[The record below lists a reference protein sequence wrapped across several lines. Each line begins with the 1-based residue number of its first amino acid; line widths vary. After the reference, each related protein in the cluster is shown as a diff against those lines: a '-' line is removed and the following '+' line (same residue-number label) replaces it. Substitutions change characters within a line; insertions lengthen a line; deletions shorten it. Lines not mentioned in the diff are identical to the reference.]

1 MSDHYLVI
9 SALGKDRP
17 GIVNTLSKAALDN
30 GCNITNSRMAVLG
43 GEFAL
48 ILLIHGSQTA
58 VTEMERRLPALE
70 KELQLTIIAKL
81 TAPRI
86 PEQRWLPY
94 RVQVVA
100 IDNPGIVHA
109 LTDFFSARKIN
120 LEALETETYPAAETG
135 TTLFSLQMT
144 VAIPVA
150 SPLGPLRES
159 FVDFCDALNLDAA
172 FEAAGN

>member
-17 GIVNTLSKAALDN
+17 GIVNSLSKAALDC

-48 ILLIHGSQTA
+48 MLLIHGAPSA
-58 VTEMERRLPALE
+58 VVEMERRLPALE
-70 KELQLTIIAKL
+70 RELQLTITAKP
-81 TAPRI
+81 TAPRV

-94 RVQVVA
+94 HVEVVA

-109 LTDFFSARKIN
+109 ITEFFSARKIN
-120 LEALETETYPAAETG
+120 IEELETKTYPAPVTAA
-135 TTLFSLQMT
+135 TLFSLHMT
-144 VAIPVA
+144 VAVPSGTAI
-150 SPLGPLRES
+150 SMLRES
-159 FVDFCDALNLDAA
+159 FVDFCDGLNLDAS
-172 FEAAGN
+172 FEAARG

>member
-1 MSDHYLVI
+1 MTDHYLVI

-17 GIVNTLSKAALDN
+17 GIVNTISKAALDS

-48 ILLIHGSQTA
+48 MLLIHGSQTA
-58 VTEMERRLPALE
+58 ITEMERCLPALE
-70 KELQLTIIAKL
+70 RELQLTITAKP

-94 RVQVVA
+94 RVEVVA

-109 LTDFFSARKIN
+109 ITEFFSARRIN
-120 LEALETETYPAAETG
+120 IEELETETYAAPETG

-144 VAIPVA
+144 VAVPA
-150 SPLGPLRES
+150 ATALSPLREG
-159 FVDFCDALNLDAA
+159 FAEFCDGLNLDATL
-172 FEAAGN
+172 EAARS

>member
-48 ILLIHGSQTA
+48 MLLIHGSQTA
-58 VTEMERRLPALE
+58 ITEMERSLPDLE
-70 KELQLTIIAKL
+70 RELHLTITAKP
-81 TAPRI
+81 TALRI
-86 PEQRWLPY
+86 PEQHWLPY
-94 RVQVVA
+94 RVEVVA

-109 LTDFFSARKIN
+109 ITEFFSTRKIN
-120 LEALETETYPAAETG
+120 IEELETETYAAPVTG

-144 VAIPVA
+144 VAVPAATGI
-150 SPLGPLRES
+150 SSLRES
-159 FVDFCDALNLDAA
+159 FVDFCDGLNLDAT
-172 FEAAGN
+172 FEAIRG